1 MRPTLVKH
9 LLVAI
14 VVVLAAG
21 CASETG
27 GEQVDSTST
36 ASTDAVTPSASTP
49 STPPPS
55 APTSTVEPECREAA
69 TGPTTFAY
77 ADLPGVDP
85 NLTSVDVYLPAG
97 CGPVPVVMWVHGGG
111 WRRGDKTGSNV
122 ERKVAWA
129 ESLGAALVSINYRL
143 STPDSGVMWPD
154 HGDDVAAAV
163 AWVQA
168 EGPAAGLDPDH
179 VVLVGHSAGAHLVS
193 IVGTDPTLLTATG
206 ADPLGIDCVVAL
218 DVDYDLDD
226 AAGQALIAI
235 AIAFGTDPDVLA
247 DASPPDQVERN
258 GAPSAPFFVVTR
270 GGAQRIAKAQGFV
283 DVINEAGGSA
293 KLLDATAYSHEE
305 VSSQLGAPADTLVT
319 PPVTDFVRAC
329 LMG

>member
-14 VVVLAAG
+14 VVVSAAG

-27 GEQVDSTST
+27 GEQVDAT
-36 ASTDAVTPSASTP
+36 ATALTDAVTPPTSTP
-49 STPPPS
+49 SAPPSS

-111 WRRGDKTGSNV
+111 WRRGDKAGANV

-129 ESLGAALVSINYRL
+129 ESLGAALVSVNYRL

-193 IVGTDPTLLTATG
+193 IVGTDPTLLTGAG
-206 ADPLGIDCVVAL
+206 ADPLGIYCVVAL
-218 DVDYDLDD
+218 DVDYDLAD
-226 AAGQALIAI
+226 AAGQALIAN
-235 AIAFGTDPDVLA
+235 AFGADPEVLA
-247 DASPPDQVERN
+247 DASPPFQVERN

-283 DVINEAGGSA
+283 DVINDSGGSA
-293 KLLDATAYSHEE
+293 QLLDATGYSHNE
-305 VSSQLGAPADTLVT
+305 VSSQLGVPTDTLVT